1 MLVRNRTAADQTDL
15 CVELRKM
22 FLLTTS
28 SEKVFL
34 SRLHQSFA
42 KAAIVN
48 HGISLSLRTEP
59 REIHCCEV
67 SNENSES
74 ILKTRHPRAWES
86 FCASS
91 TKRQRT

>member
-1 MLVRNRTAADQTDL
+1 MEESGRAGRGLLVLVRNRTAADQTDL

-28 SEKVFL
+28 SEKIL

-42 KAAIVN
+42 KAAIVK

-59 REIHCCEV
+59 RTV
-67 SNENSES
+67 
-74 ILKTRHPRAWES
+74 RHIVVKCPMRL
-86 FCASS
+86 AS
-91 TKRQRT
+91 QF

>member
-1 MLVRNRTAADQTDL
+1 MEESGRAGRGLLVLVRNRTAADQTDL

-28 SEKVFL
+28 SENVFL

-42 KAAIVN
+42 KAAIVK

-59 REIHCCEV
+59 RTVRYIVVKCP
-67 SNENSES
+67 
-74 ILKTRHPRAWES
+74 TRI
-86 FCASS
+86 AS
-91 TKRQRT
+91 RF